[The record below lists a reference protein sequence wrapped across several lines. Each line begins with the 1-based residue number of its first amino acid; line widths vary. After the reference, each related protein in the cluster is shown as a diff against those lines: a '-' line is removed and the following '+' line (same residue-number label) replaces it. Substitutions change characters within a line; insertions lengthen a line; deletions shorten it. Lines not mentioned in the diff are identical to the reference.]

1 MGGPYPGRQGLLSLR
16 AWGAGGLGKSGG
28 PEALDILMSLLLE
41 DPEYEV
47 RIRAALALGKIG
59 DPSAA
64 RALIVCL
71 KDSYADMRG
80 AAVEALGKIGDPS
93 ALDEVKTLLDDED
106 KRVREAAAE
115 ALEKIQRRRG
125 GEGAEDMEASRR

>member
-1 MGGPYPGRQGLLSLR
+1 M
-16 AWGAGGLGKSGG
+16 
-28 PEALDILMSLLLE
+28 
-41 DPEYEV
+41 

-64 RALIVCL
+64 RVLIVCL